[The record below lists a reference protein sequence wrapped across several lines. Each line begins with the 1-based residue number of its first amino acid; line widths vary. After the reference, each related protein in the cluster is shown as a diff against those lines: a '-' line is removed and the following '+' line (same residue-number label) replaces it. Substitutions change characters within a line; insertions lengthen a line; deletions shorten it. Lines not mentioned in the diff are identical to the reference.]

1 MLDLSLPGYCGRSNV
16 TVMSHCQ
23 VHHSS
28 CQELSHKCKP
38 SWSLVA
44 ARVIMVELQQ
54 LPCPVYSL
62 VIARSPR
69 GVLGGSVTFHRSVF
83 ADEPNDVKV
92 AWSSI

>member
-1 MLDLSLPGYCGRSNV
+1 MLPGHVGKPAALLV
-16 TVMSHCQ
+16 
-23 VHHSS
+23 
-28 CQELSHKCKP
+28 LSI
-38 SWSLVA
+38 A